1 MNSNTYFYKDKPLFG
16 LDVGHGSIKVMQLTP
31 GEKAKK
37 AAVAGFGHIA
47 FEPSAVKD
55 GVIVR
60 PEVLAAAAQELFAR
74 HIVGAITTKR
84 VAITVP
90 VARCFTRA
98 ITLPKLSK
106 KELAEAVQLEAE
118 EYVPVPVADLYLDYT
133 VVRETAENLELFVV
147 AVPKKIVDSYLLFTR
162 MIGLETVLIQ
172 TTLDGVA
179 RLFQQDKQSDV
190 PSVLVDFG
198 SLSADI
204 SVFDKS
210 LIVSG
215 IAPGG
220 GDIFSSLIARRLGV
234 NHQEAHLIKTK
245 YGINHSKKQ
254 AEILAAVEP
263 TLAQVVKEIRRIIR
277 YYEERYGTERKIAQV
292 VTVGGGTNMP
302 GLPEYLT
309 NQLRIAAR
317 TYDPWLYLDTKQLPT
332 PSHTERLLYTT
343 VAGLAL
349 VNPKEVFA

>member
-1 MNSNTYFYKDKPLFG
+1 MNSKTYFYKDKPLFG
-16 LDVGHGSIKVMQLTP
+16 LDIGHGSIKVMQLEA
-31 GEKAKK
+31 GERKPL
-37 AAVAGFGHIA
+37 VVGFGHIA

-55 GVIVR
+55 GVIVK
-60 PEVLAAAAQELFAR
+60 PEVLATAAKELFAR
-74 HIVGAITTKR
+74 HVIGAITTKR
-84 VAITVP
+84 VAIAVP
-90 VARCFTRA
+90 VARCLTRA
-98 ITLPKLSK
+98 ITLPKLNK
-106 KELAEAVQLEAE
+106 KELAEAVQLEVE
-118 EYVPVPVADLYLDYT
+118 QYVPMPVAELYLDYT
-133 VVRETAENLELFVV
+133 IVRETADNLELFVV
-147 AVPKKIVDSYLLFTR
+147 AAPKKMVDSYLIFTR

-179 RLFQQDKQSDV
+179 RLFKQDKQSDV
-190 PSVLVDFG
+190 PSVLIDFG

-220 GDIFSSLIARRLGV
+220 GDIFSSLIAKGLGV

-245 YGINHSKKQ
+245 YGINRSKKQ
-254 AEILAAVEP
+254 VEILATVEP
-263 TLAQVVKEIRRIIR
+263 LLAQVVKEIRRIIR
-277 YYEERYGTERKIAQV
+277 YYEERYGVERKITQV
-292 VTVGGGTNMP
+292 VAVGGGTNMP

-309 NQLRIAAR
+309 NQLRIATR
-317 TYDPWLYLDTKQLPT
+317 TYDPWLYLDTKLAA

-349 VNPKEVFA
+349 VNPKEVFAP